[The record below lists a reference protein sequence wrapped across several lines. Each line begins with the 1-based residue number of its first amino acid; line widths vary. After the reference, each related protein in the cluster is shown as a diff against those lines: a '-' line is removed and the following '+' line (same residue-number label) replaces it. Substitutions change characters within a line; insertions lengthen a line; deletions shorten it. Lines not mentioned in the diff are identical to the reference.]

1 MVNDKISKPENQ
13 KYDLEE
19 RTVKFGEDV
28 IDFMKELPK
37 NEITRPLI
45 RQAVRSGTGIGANY
59 VEANQASSKKD
70 FRNKIYIAKKEA
82 SETMYWLRIIVK
94 SCPDYKESARKLW
107 QEAKEFTLIFSKIT
121 TTLNKRKTNL

>member
-1 MVNDKISKPENQ
+1 MTNDKISKPENQ
-13 KYDLEE
+13 MYNLEE
-19 RTVKFGEDV
+19 RTAKFGEN
-28 IDFMKELPK
+28 IIKFIKELPK

-45 RQAVRSGTGIGANY
+45 SQAIRSGTSIGANY

-82 SETMYWLRIIVK
+82 SETMYWLRMIVN
-94 SCPDYKESARKLW
+94 SCPQHKKEARQLW

-121 TTLNKRKTNL
+121 ATLNKRKD